1 MKIAIAGPYSADTE
15 EKRQENLNRLNS
27 VASEVYLSGHTP
39 FIGVNAA
46 LPVVA
51 NLPEV
56 IRYKAI
62 MDISLALVSECD
74 ALILVA
80 ESPGAN
86 IEKDLMLSLGK
97 PVFSSFA
104 EFLSQFTDSN

>member
-1 MKIAIAGPYSADTE
+1 
-15 EKRQENLNRLNS
+15 
-27 VASEVYLSGHTP
+27 
-39 FIGVNAA
+39 
-46 LPVVA
+46 
-51 NLPEV
+51 
-56 IRYKAI
+56 

-86 IEKDLMLSLGK
+86 IEKDLMISLGK
-97 PVFSSFA
+97 PVFTSFA